1 MAQLPNNGMKWKAL
15 WGRAWVRWI
24 LGYVLVLACG
34 VGLVY
39 YWRVAY
45 GFSALG
51 PGAATA
57 VVCVA
62 FSAVYWA
69 VFLCAHFVRQ
79 KLWLKAAC
87 LVVLGGLCFG
97 AANPPLQAPDE
108 TGHYLRAYA
117 LGSGHFTFR
126 QDEDFPADVDALC
139 EAFPGFY
146 NRELIEPGLAT
157 MAEGFTRY
165 ENLKASGAAAPA
177 STLVQQFF
185 GYIPQAAGVA
195 AGRLFGADALWCM
208 YLARL
213 ANLLCYAALCGM
225 AVYLAG
231 RFLPILLALM
241 LCPISLFMAASCS
254 SDGIFLGATWLFVGA
269 CLSPAVTKKRTA
281 ALLAGFAA
289 MFAIKPTAVAL
300 LPLIWLRPAPP
311 RLLGRK
317 GRRTDHKPLAPWVG
331 HAATAAACLAV
342 AVALFAALSAY
353 SEWAKDY
360 TPVYEDSAIRPVP
373 QLLFILQNI
382 PRYLAVWC
390 YSMYRDKWNLF
401 AMGGFGWMDMTVSF
415 VSYFSPLVLLFS
427 AALSALEGAR
437 EKLRTAW
444 VMGLTALLMY
454 GATYTGLYLTS
465 TPYQLPEINGVQTR
479 YLLAAFFALLVLAAM
494 LLGRTMALQDLR
506 PGKPQKT
513 PPAWRMMH
521 LSFVFAVVCAVFL
534 FQNYYIGIEG

>member
-1 MAQLPNNGMKWKAL
+1 MAQTPNNRINWRAL

-24 LGYVLVLACG
+24 LGYLLVLACG

-108 TGHYLRAYA
+108 MGHYLRAYA

-195 AGRLFGADALWCM
+195 AGDADAKLEVLAGVTGEQVAEMRDYLATHEVSVSPSEQPWIFDIQVRAEAGGHVALCEIAGSHTNVIRGERDDEVLLDAPFEEGADE
-208 YLARL
+208 
-213 ANLLCYAALCGM
+213 GD
-225 AVYLAG
+225 AG
-231 RFLPILLALM
+231 TDR
-241 LCPISLFMAASCS
+241 S
-254 SDGIFLGATWLFVGA
+254 
-269 CLSPAVTKKRTA
+269 CLSIENIVEFADAVDLGDVKQ
-281 ALLAGFAA
+281 
-289 MFAIKPTAVAL
+289 V
-300 LPLIWLRPAPP
+300 
-311 RLLGRK
+311 LGRQI
-317 GRRTDHKPLAPWVG
+317 
-331 HAATAAACLAV
+331 ACNV
-342 AVALFAALSAY
+342 
-353 SEWAKDY
+353 
-360 TPVYEDSAIRPVP
+360 
-373 QLLFILQNI
+373 
-382 PRYLAVWC
+382 
-390 YSMYRDKWNLF
+390 
-401 AMGGFGWMDMTVSF
+401 
-415 VSYFSPLVLLFS
+415 
-427 AALSALEGAR
+427 
-437 EKLRTAW
+437 
-444 VMGLTALLMY
+444 
-454 GATYTGLYLTS
+454 
-465 TPYQLPEINGVQTR
+465 
-479 YLLAAFFALLVLAAM
+479 
-494 LLGRTMALQDLR
+494 
-506 PGKPQKT
+506 
-513 PPAWRMMH
+513 
-521 LSFVFAVVCAVFL
+521 
-534 FQNYYIGIEG
+534 